1 MATYYFDSA
10 EILAPFTVRSN
21 EPMFDVDTVSL
32 KKQRASQNVQRWEL
46 SFNILTTKETEV
58 DSLVNT
64 VQNMDVTSTMIMPQ
78 LPSVANLTTI
88 TSNPTLLVAAD
99 AGSTTIYANHNSA
112 DGLLP
117 KGSFIKFNNSNKIYI
132 TTNDANFNQN
142 FAVSIGVYP
151 KLRVGLTTSNTI
163 LANSSAILTYYRSI
177 DNVQGITFTD
187 GILSNPGT
195 IDLIEAV

>member
-1 MATYYFDSA
+1 MATYYFDGA

-46 SFNILTTKETEV
+46 SFNILTTKDTEIE
-58 DSLVNT
+58 SLVNT

-78 LPSVANLTTI
+78 LPAVSKSTTI
-88 TSNPTLLVAAD
+88 TANPTLQTVAA
-99 AGSTTIYANHNSA
+99 AGASSIFADHTSAN
-112 DGLLP
+112 GLLP

-132 TTNDANFNQN
+132 TTNDANFNQSS
-142 FAVSIGVYP
+142 AVSIGIYP
-151 KLRVGLTTSNTI
+151 KLRTSLTTSNSI
-163 LANSSAILTYYRSI
+163 LCGSSAILTYYRSI
-177 DNVQGITFTD
+177 DNIQGITFTD